1 MTDAEIVHRLDTL
14 EIRLGKIVGEYKIL
28 VEKIKIIEEENTILK
43 NNLLEK
49 NTQNLEQSK
58 TINEQNK
65 EIKRVS
71 KFSKI
76 DSSNLKSTDST
87 GELKRKIDE
96 YISDIEKCINQLS
109 N

>member
-1 MTDAEIVHRLDTL
+1 MTDAEIVHRIDLL
-14 EIRLGKIVGEYKIL
+14 EIRLRKIVVDYKIL
-28 VEKIKIIEEENTILK
+28 VEKIKIIESENDILK

-49 NTQNLEQSK
+49 NNQNIELSK

-65 EIKRVS
+65 ALKKAN

-76 DSSNLKSTDST
+76 DSTNLKSADST

-96 YISDIEKCINQLS
+96 YISDIEKCIDQLS